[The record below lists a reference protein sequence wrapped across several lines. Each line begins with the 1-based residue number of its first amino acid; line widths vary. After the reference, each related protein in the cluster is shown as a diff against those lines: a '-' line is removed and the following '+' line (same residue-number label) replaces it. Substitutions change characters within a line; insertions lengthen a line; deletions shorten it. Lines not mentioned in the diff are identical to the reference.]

1 MELADKV
8 AVVTGGGRGIG
19 KAISLAL
26 AKEGCHIVVADVSSQ
41 LAEEAAGQ
49 IEDLRGEA
57 LPVKCD
63 VSNRGEVREMVRIA
77 LEKFNRLD
85 ILVNN
90 AGTMGVGK
98 TEDMPEEEWDR
109 VLDINLKGVFL
120 CSQAVIK
127 SMKKNGRGRIIN
139 IASSAGKM
147 GGVIAGINYSVSK
160 AGVILFTISLA
171 KELASHGINVN
182 AVAPGFVDTALVE
195 SFPKSIVEKIPLGRL
210 GRPEEIAK
218 AVVFLAK
225 DGDYITGEIIDVNG
239 GMFMD

>member
-1 MELADKV
+1 MELTGTV
-8 AVVTGGGRGIG
+8 ALVTGGGRGIG

-26 AKEGCHIVVADVSSQ
+26 AKEGCHVVVGDVDLA
-41 LAEEAAGQ
+41 LAEEVAREIG
-49 IEDLRGEA
+49 ELRGQG
-57 LPVKCD
+57 LPVQCD
-63 VSNRGEVREMVRIA
+63 VSNKREVSEMIRA
-77 LEKFNRLD
+77 TLAKFQRLD

-90 AGTMGVGK
+90 AGTIWVGK

-120 CSQAVIK
+120 CSQAAIGP
-127 SMKKNGRGRIIN
+127 MKKRRRGRIIN

-171 KELASHGINVN
+171 KELAPHGINVN
-182 AVAPGFVDTALVE
+182 AVAPGFVDTALIE
-195 SFPKSIVEKIPLGRL
+195 AFPKSIVEKIPLGRV
-210 GRPEEIAK
+210 GRPEEIAS

-225 DGDYITGEIIDVNG
+225 DGDYVTGEIIDVNG

>member
-1 MELADKV
+1 MKLTGRV

-19 KAISLAL
+19 KATSLAL
-26 AKEGCHIVVADVSSQ
+26 AKEGCHVVIGDVDQ
-41 LAEEAAGQ
+41 RLAEEIVREIEGLGGQ
-49 IEDLRGEA
+49 A

-63 VSNRGEVREMVRIA
+63 VSDRSEVSEMVRA
-77 LEKFNRLD
+77 TLEKFRTLD

-90 AGTMGVGK
+90 AGTIWVGK

-109 VLDINLKGVFL
+109 VLDVNLKGVFL

-127 SMKKNGRGRIIN
+127 PMKKQRWGRIIS

-171 KELASHGINVN
+171 KELAPYGINVN
-182 AVAPGFVDTALVE
+182 AVAPGFVDTALIE

-210 GRPEEIAK
+210 GRPEEIART
-218 AVVFLAK
+218 VVFLAK

-239 GMFMD
+239 GMLMD

>member
-1 MELADKV
+1 MELTGTV

-26 AKEGCHIVVADVSSQ
+26 AKEGCHVVVGDVDMV
-41 LAEEAAGQ
+41 LAKEIAQEIGELGGQ
-49 IEDLRGEA
+49 A

-63 VSNRGEVREMVRIA
+63 VSN
-77 LEKFNRLD
+77 KD
-85 ILVNN
+85 
-90 AGTMGVGK
+90 
-98 TEDMPEEEWDR
+98 EEWDR

-120 CSQAVIK
+120 CSQAAIGP
-127 SMKKNGRGRIIN
+127 MKEHRRGRIIN

-171 KELASHGINVN
+171 KELAPHGINVN
-182 AVAPGFVDTALVE
+182 GVAPGFVDTALIE

>member
-1 MELADKV
+1 MELTGTV

-26 AKEGCHIVVADVSSQ
+26 AKEGCHVVVGDVDMV
-41 LAEEAAGQ
+41 LAKEIAQEIGELGGQ
-49 IEDLRGEA
+49 A

-63 VSNRGEVREMVRIA
+63 VSNKDEISEMIRA
-77 LEKFNRLD
+77 TLAKFKKLD

-90 AGTMGVGK
+90 AGTIWVGK

-120 CSQAVIK
+120 CSQAAIGP
-127 SMKKNGRGRIIN
+127 MKEHRRGRIIN

-171 KELASHGINVN
+171 KELAPHGINVN
-182 AVAPGFVDTALVE
+182 GVAPGFVDTALIE